1 MLKAYENVR
10 ELKYLVMKV
19 TNGSFICEEIKG
31 TLNSGNAYEC
41 LSLAYSLLNARILL
55 WLEHYSVEIA
65 TMA

>member
-31 TLNSGNAYEC
+31 TLNSGNAYEY